1 MKNDTLMSSDFLS
14 TGWYLYGVLPLLI
27 FFARICDV
35 TIGTLRIIFVS
46 KGQRHIAPFLGFFE
60 VLIWILAISQIMS
73 NLNNFA
79 CYIGYAAGF
88 ATGNYIGMLV
98 EERLAFG
105 KVLVRVFT
113 TDSGSELVQ
122 ILNSS
127 GFGATTFQAQ
137 GAQGDVSIVYSVIN
151 RKDLVDVQKI
161 LNQFNPRLF
170 YVVEDIRKVNQGIF
184 QASSQN
190 GSSIFK
196 WWRKG
201 K

>member
-1 MKNDTLMSSDFLS
+1 MSADFLQS
-14 TGWYLYGVLPLLI
+14 NIYLYGILPLLI

-35 TIGTLRIIFVS
+35 TIGTLRIIYVS
-46 KGQRHIAPFLGFFE
+46 KGQRNIAPFLGFFE
-60 VLIWILAISQIMS
+60 VFIWIVAISQIMK

-79 CYIGYAAGF
+79 CYFGYAAGF

-105 KVLVRVFT
+105 KVLIRVFST
-113 TDSGSELVQ
+113 EDGAELVR

-137 GAQGDVSIVYSVIN
+137 GAQGNVSVVYSVIN
-151 RKDLVDVQKI
+151 RKNLAEVQQL
-161 LNQFNPRLF
+161 LNDFNPRLF

-184 QASSQN
+184 LASTQSKN
-190 GSSIFK
+190 SIF
-196 WWRKG
+196 WRWRKG

>member
-1 MKNDTLMSSDFLS
+1 MSANFLQSDI
-14 TGWYLYGVLPLLI
+14 YLYGILPLLI
-27 FFARICDV
+27 FLARVCDV
-35 TIGTLRIIFVS
+35 TIGTLRIIYVS
-46 KGQRHIAPFLGFFE
+46 KGQSRIAPFLGFFE
-60 VLIWILAISQIMS
+60 VLIWILAISQIMK

-79 CYIGYAAGF
+79 CYFGYAAGF

-105 KVLVRVFT
+105 KVLIRVFST
-113 TDSGSELVQ
+113 ESGVELVR

-137 GAQGDVSIVYSVIN
+137 GAQGNVSIVYSIIN
-151 RKDLVDVQKI
+151 RKDLPEVQQLLI
-161 LNQFNPRLF
+161 NFNPKLF

-184 QASSQN
+184 HTSTPSK
-190 GSSIFK
+190 IPLLRR
-196 WWRKG
+196 WRKG